1 MTDTPVSCDR
11 HVSYFHRGASAC
23 SRMSSDAVAWRMLH
37 VASLLTGNTLFE
49 IGTQVDGFISKE
61 LKQRETVT

>member
-1 MTDTPVSCDR
+1 
-11 HVSYFHRGASAC
+11 
-23 SRMSSDAVAWRMLH
+23 MSSDAVAWRMLH